1 VTSHGTQL
9 GDRLARN
16 LGKGPSAATQM
27 KQRARL
33 IQSVELGLGKPQRDW
48 KPRALGTAV
57 AFAVAAIVLVVIG
70 IRWSHTQ
77 RAIHVTWNG
86 ASLNGPSVVE
96 AATNRPQSLEFTEG
110 SQVLLEPDTRVSL
123 ARLSDHDAN
132 LTLDNGHLLASI
144 RKHTGITWTFVA
156 GPYRIRVV
164 GTRFSV
170 DWDCDRH
177 QFRVAVR
184 EGRIKVSGGDLPNE
198 GLVLDAGTT
207 FERGIATDRA
217 EASAPTEVVTPA
229 ELGAELDP
237 AKFSVPTKAKV
248 VAPLEPS
255 AALPAPP
262 RTPSQDLIGSA
273 HLSDGGVAGSTWS
286 ALAKQGKY
294 KESLSLAEM
303 LGFDRLINEVGENDL
318 LLLANAARYSGDT
331 PRARQAQLKLRQRFA
346 GHRSAALAAFYLARS
361 ALDIEHQPDMAIH
374 WFETFLTES
383 PHGDLAAL
391 ARAHLMSLWLNI
403 GQRERARHVA
413 LDYLRYHPDGAQ
425 GAQAR
430 SLVQSV
436 Q

>member
-1 VTSHGTQL
+1 
-9 GDRLARN
+9 
-16 LGKGPSAATQM
+16 M
-27 KQRARL
+27 KQRERL
-33 IQSVELGLGKPQRDW
+33 IQSVELGLGKPQRDS
-48 KPRALGTAV
+48 KPRALGAAF
-57 AFAVAAIVLVVIG
+57 AFAVAAIVLVVFG

-217 EASAPTEVVTPA
+217 EASAPTEVV
-229 ELGAELDP
+229 
-237 AKFSVPTKAKV
+237 
-248 VAPLEPS
+248 APVEPS

-262 RTPSQDLIGSA
+262 RAPSKDLIGST

-303 LGFDRLINEVGENDL
+303 LGFDRLINEVSENDL

-425 GAQAR
+425 VAQAR